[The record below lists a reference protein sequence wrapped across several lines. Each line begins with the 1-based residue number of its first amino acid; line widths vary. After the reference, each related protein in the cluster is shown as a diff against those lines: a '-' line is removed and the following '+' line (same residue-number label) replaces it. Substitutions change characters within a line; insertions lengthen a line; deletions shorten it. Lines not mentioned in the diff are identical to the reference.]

1 MNTIVVFKLN
11 ESRKPKNIMN
21 LFYKIVASINK
32 IYWRKI
38 RVIMTGQFSTCFYLL
53 LSLLVE
59 RLWICFCCLAFIL
72 ITTMLILLFLHTN
85 FEKNL
90 SRLTKITYCL
100 HGTNKEIAWILRI
113 LPRRYISFIN
123 HISIRIL
130 PTFSRN

>member
-1 MNTIVVFKLN
+1 MLSQVWWYYIQKQKMNTIVVFKLN

-72 ITTMLILLFLHTN
+72 TTTMLILLFLRTN

-90 SRLTKITYCL
+90 SRLTKITHFL
-100 HGTNKEIAWILRI
+100 LFTWDKQRDSLNTTHIA
-113 LPRRYISFIN
+113 
-123 HISIRIL
+123 
-130 PTFSRN
+130 